1 MSNNNKTNSKGGGL
15 QYYGQ
20 PASPYGSMYNQMQY
34 GTPMGMDPYAKG
46 QADAMAAEK
55 EKERLEEEAERL
67 EKEEELRVETRD
79 AQQATVEADQARMQA
94 MGQGM
99 MPQQM
104 TQPMMPQY
112 SQGYGYDPYSQSYSY
127 GMDPYTM
134 GYDPYS
140 QGYGYNPYSGY
151 GNGSYGSQYLNMYPQ
166 TNSMWGR
173 AKNYLSGVYNAVVRG
188 GSNDDEEEQDKN
200 KYPVLYSENN

>member
-20 PASPYGSMYNQMQY
+20 MPYGSMYNQMQY

-99 MPQQM
+99 MQ
-104 TQPMMPQY
+104 QPMMPQY

-151 GNGSYGSQYLNMYPQ
+151 GYGSYGSQYLNMYPQ
-166 TNSMWGR
+166 TNSMWGK
-173 AKNYLSGVYNAVVRG
+173 AKNYFSGIYNAVVRG
-188 GSNDDEEEQDKN
+188 GSNEDEDEPDKN